1 MKKAAPPKTIN
12 DFLAELEA
20 QNKSLSQWARENRI
34 RIDNV
39 YQLLAGRT
47 TGTRGKC
54 REILIAM
61 GVTPPPMFARHTH
74 PETTTSRA
82 D

>member
-20 QNKSLSQWARENRI
+20 QNKTLSQWARENGV

-39 YQLLAGRT
+39 
-47 TGTRGKC
+47 
-54 REILIAM
+54 
-61 GVTPPPMFARHTH
+61 
-74 PETTTSRA
+74 
-82 D
+82 

>member
-20 QNKSLSQWARENRI
+20 QNKTLSQWARENGV

-47 TGTRGKC
+47 TGSRGKC

-61 GVTPPPMFARHTH
+61 GVPPPPMFARHTE
-74 PETTTSRA
+74 PRTPSA
-82 D
+82 SA